1 MGRYGAAAG
10 AKWWQRT
17 AVFLA
22 VVLGLL
28 LVAGCG
34 KTAPT
39 VGEISVGGL
48 RDTPVPA
55 GVHGAVLARAVARSL
70 LGALRVPSDAVPVA
84 RVPRSSPISSVAARL
99 ATPNLV
105 DVHRIWR
112 VPGSP
117 RVVLAIVRHSH
128 PAGLTIN
135 GGGSGGEHAVGQ
147 TEVEYSWYVTFGA
160 KPQPGLGLQE
170 LVISMTAAPQGGTL
184 LRADGE
190 VVWLSARP
198 AAERVPAGVSSVE
211 VTRGPPRRGR
221 RLLRVISDPVAVQ
234 RIVAALERLPIVQP
248 GTWVCPSE
256 PVEPAV
262 VHLTFRDS
270 ARKVLAEAVQA
281 AGTEVGNCDPMYFS
295 VEGREQK
302 PLAEGASVIGI
313 VSQTLGLKLLPG

>member
-1 MGRYGAAAG
+1 MREDGAYGR
-10 AKWWQRT
+10 
-17 AVFLA
+17 
-22 VVLGLL
+22 
-28 LVAGCG
+28 
-34 KTAPT
+34 
-39 VGEISVGGL
+39 EISVGGL

-55 GVHGAVLARAVARSL
+55 GAHGAVLARAVARSL

-135 GGGSGGEHAVGQ
+135 GGGGSGGEHAVGQ
-147 TEVEYSWYVTFGA
+147 PEVEYSWYVTFGA
-160 KPQPGLGLQE
+160 KPQPGLGSQE

-184 LRADGE
+184 PRADGE

-248 GTWVCPSE
+248 ENVGL
-256 PVEPAV
+256 PVGAGRTRRGALDLSRQRPEG
-262 VHLTFRDS
+262 
-270 ARKVLAEAVQA
+270 LAEAVQA